1 MGTVLGVAQG
11 VGRPRGRGPACRA
24 HGLAPGLWSEEGDEM
39 GHRAFGDQAEGIGG
53 IEQPL

>member
-1 MGTVLGVAQG
+1 MGTVLGMAQG
-11 VGRPRGRGPACRA
+11 MGRPRGRGPACRA